1 MNSGKLNASYH
12 EIQIEKI
19 CEDTMEKIF
28 DVSYGEVFF
37 SIDHIMYER
46 VEAGLMSAQAAHEA
60 RYEALTRW
68 SSMLETFSD
77 SMEELL
83 AAALSG
89 DLLEDDDS

>member
-1 MNSGKLNASYH
+1 
-12 EIQIEKI
+12 
-19 CEDTMEKIF
+19 
-28 DVSYGEVFF
+28 
-37 SIDHIMYER
+37 
-46 VEAGLMSAQAAHEA
+46 MSAQDAHEA